1 MAQIEISD
9 AAYERIETLAKE
21 RGQPPTEWLE
31 AHFSPSHA
39 PVNADEGQPAREALA
54 PYIGAV
60 DSSKLRPDPRY
71 RSEFGDVIDEK
82 FTKQGLNPPK
92 WER

>member
-9 AAYERIETLAKE
+9 AIYERIETLAREK
-21 RGQPPTEWLE
+21 GQTPSEWLE
-31 AHFSPSHA
+31 AQFSPSHA
-39 PVNADEGQPAREALA
+39 PVSAEEGQTTLEGLA
-54 PYIGAV
+54 PYIGAI

-71 RSEFGDVIDEK
+71 RSKFGDVIDEK
-82 FTKQGLNPPK
+82 FTTQGLNPPK